1 MKDSS
6 RENPVRDSTEEKGGT
21 SFPLFLRSPINSVS
35 VSIMV
40 TPGSGSHREQPTAKN
55 RNGAPYPEPLAPPDQ
70 GSSRTKA
77 FTLWSG

>member
-1 MKDSS
+1 MKNSS
-6 RENPVRDSTEEKGGT
+6 RKNPVQDSTEEKGST

-40 TPGSGSHREQPTAKN
+40 TPGSGRQRKQPTAKN
-55 RNGAPYPEPLAPPDQ
+55 RNGAPYPEPLAPTDQ
-70 GSSRTKA
+70 GSSLAKA